1 MAKKRCIDGACEV
14 NEDSSIVEKKEA
26 GQKRFSFPKFG
37 ISILAKSLEEAEKK
51 IKALTGGDY
60 ENKSI

>member
-1 MAKKRCIDGACEV
+1 MAKKRCIDWSCEV
-14 NEDSSIVEKKEA
+14 DLDTSIMETRED

-37 ISILAKSLEEAEKK
+37 LSILAKSLEEAEKK
-51 IKALTGGDY
+51 VKALTDKDY